1 MCYIL
6 IFSYLIYGNNN
17 KTSDATLWTE
27 YNERENYLVCF
38 CLALNAVSQGCSR
51 HLTHMIFNLYSITDN
66 IY

>member
-17 KTSDATLWTE
+17 KTSDATLWTD

-38 CLALNAVSQGCSR
+38 AWHLMQCLKDVVG
-51 HLTHMIFNLYSITDN
+51 I
-66 IY
+66 